1 MVRYND
7 IIRRQKSYLIYRFT
21 WILPWTSKIDDSLL
35 KLWFSCKKIVLPFEG
50 FLCLSGLL
58 VLPWAPLGVNPPSMP
73 SSIIHPCNLSFVL
86 GVGHC
91 KLPSRWC
98 SGRDF
103 IGDSTISWSFVFF
116 FVEAVGSEPD
126 EFHHRFST
134 MILGYFSM
142 IVEEKRNG
150 LYAYWHFHRSAKSLR
165 AFGWFVGGAS
175 CAFCFSGSTGPNF
188 AGGSG
193 DGESHS
199 HLQKKEVWIS
209 EKHYR
214 EQEKCV
220 WFVRSDVREDR
231 QSMVLFPAKHIHTS
245 LKEAC
250 LFWQSDDADSA
261 KQCFF
266 LNMASFWDVHQWT
279 SCIFQLQ
286 DLQIDHQRCADA
298 HCPSKA
304 KMSMSFCSVAV
315 LTCMLS
321 LF

>member
-1 MVRYND
+1 
-7 IIRRQKSYLIYRFT
+7 
-21 WILPWTSKIDDSLL
+21 
-35 KLWFSCKKIVLPFEG
+35 
-50 FLCLSGLL
+50 
-58 VLPWAPLGVNPPSMP
+58 
-73 SSIIHPCNLSFVL
+73 
-86 GVGHC
+86 
-91 KLPSRWC
+91 
-98 SGRDF
+98 
-103 IGDSTISWSFVFF
+103 
-116 FVEAVGSEPD
+116 
-126 EFHHRFST
+126 
-134 MILGYFSM
+134 MILGYVSM
-142 IVEEKRNG
+142 IVEEERNV

-266 LNMASFWDVHQWT
+266 WIWRLSEMYTSELAVSFSCRIYRSIIRDAQTHIVHRR
-279 SCIFQLQ
+279 L
-286 DLQIDHQRCADA
+286 RC
-298 HCPSKA
+298 
-304 KMSMSFCSVAV
+304 
-315 LTCMLS
+315 
-321 LF
+321 